1 MHFFK
6 KSRKKIKKNSL
17 RDKKNNNFYDIMY
30 GKKACLGTA
39 IVKHE
44 REKMKKILGV
54 SIVAMLAVSPMM
66 AHAARTVT
74 ALGTKDTTASGN
86 IATTSYVKGA
96 YNVAANAINA
106 LITDTAVS
114 GTHNYIQAGETV
126 SANLGLLDANVK
138 ANADAIAALGG
149 TGSIA
154 DQIQA
159 GAQNAD
165 YDATKDDYA
174 NDTIGKAIHDNTAA
188 ISALDT
194 NKQNEADSNVTSTA
208 LGNAGLTSDDLN
220 TGHGVAANL
229 IKVAGNVKDNAAT
242 IAGHTTTI
250 GQHTTAI
257 NNHAD
262 AIDLLNGSATTSGSV
277 AYAVKQLAD
286 GAVATNTAAIATL
299 NGDAS
304 TDGSVAK
311 QIATAVSN
319 INTDLSAKQN
329 ESDSNVTSDALTAA
343 QLTSADLT
351 TGHDVAGN
359 LVKVAQKAKNNA
371 TNINTIN
378 NKVIKVVSDWGDD
391 TAVQVKISDLDAF
404 QS

>member
-1 MHFFK
+1 
-6 KSRKKIKKNSL
+6 
-17 RDKKNNNFYDIMY
+17 MY

-74 ALGTKDTTASGN
+74 ALGTKDATESGN

-96 YNVAANAINA
+96 YNAAAGAINA

-126 SANLGLLDANVK
+126 SGNLGLLDANVK

-149 TGSIA
+149 GGSIA
-154 DQIQA
+154 NQVKS

-174 NDTIGKAIHDNTAA
+174 NNTIGKAIHDNTAA
-188 ISALDT
+188 ISALNT
-194 NKQNEADSNVTSTA
+194 NKQNEADSNVTSAA
-208 LGNAGLTSDDLN
+208 LEAAELTSADLN

-242 IAGHTTTI
+242 IAGHTT
-250 GQHTTAI
+250 AI

-262 AIDLLNGSATTSGSV
+262 AIDLLNGSDTTSGSV

-286 GAVATNTAAIATL
+286 GAVASNTSAIATL

-319 INTDLSAKQN
+319 INTNLNAKQN
-329 ESDSNVTSDALTAA
+329 ESDSNVTSEALTAA

-359 LVKVAQKAKNNA
+359 LVKVAQKAKTNA